1 MKAILENSCR
11 LRVEAYKKMDSNLF
25 ASVFANHGKLLLT
38 GGHVITGRN
47 IIEEKMDSFMHLVGP
62 MEVNINIQNYWEV
75 DNIIYEQ
82 GKYLY
87 TSIDNGKVFNK
98 GTYVIHWQKQDD
110 GDYKIIDDIEIDII

>member
-1 MKAILENSCR
+1 
-11 LRVEAYKKMDSNLF
+11 MDSNLF